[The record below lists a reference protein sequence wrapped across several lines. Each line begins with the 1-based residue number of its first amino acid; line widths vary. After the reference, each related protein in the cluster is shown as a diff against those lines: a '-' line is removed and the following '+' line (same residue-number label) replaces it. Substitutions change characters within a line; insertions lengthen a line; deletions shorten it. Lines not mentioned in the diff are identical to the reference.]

1 MSEAL
6 SSLFQSRVAGKPD
19 RKNGIIVLSIFL
31 ARLLIG
37 LGKIRHAPLVSLFAR
52 GDQPFTGK

>member
-19 RKNGIIVLSIFL
+19 RKNGIIVLSIFW
-31 ARLLIG
+31 R
-37 LGKIRHAPLVSLFAR
+37 VS
-52 GDQPFTGK
+52 